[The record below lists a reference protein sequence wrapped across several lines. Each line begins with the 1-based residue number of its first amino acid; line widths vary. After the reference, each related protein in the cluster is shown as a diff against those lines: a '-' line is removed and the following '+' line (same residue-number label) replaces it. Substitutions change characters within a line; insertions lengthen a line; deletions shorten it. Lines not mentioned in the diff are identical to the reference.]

1 MASIKTKFAVGLF
14 VAIGLLMTVVAI
26 LWLGMSSYLDKGQR
40 YVAYF
45 DESVQGLSKDSP
57 VKYRGV
63 PVGKVEFV
71 RVAPDA
77 KLIEV
82 VIRFEQKLKA
92 EEHIENIVAQLKTI
106 GITGIMFI
114 ELDQKDKSEPARLLK
129 LTFQPDF
136 PIIATRPSGIA
147 KIIQGLEDVIK
158 QFQALDLKEIS
169 GKLQVTLDNINQTVT
184 DARIKDISA
193 GIRSSLGKVD
203 KMLSGTDSGQLTD
216 IVGKTASSLD
226 RLISNA
232 DRTIQRIDGLIANNE
247 SGIKTSIDSFK
258 HTMQDANQ
266 AVMKLDRI
274 LVNNEGSFKEAIHN
288 FSLAMKSADSA
299 VARFDAIFADSE
311 NKIQEALQDVTHA
324 AKNADR
330 FMLKGSGVMENVDNT
345 LSNLQLQLLV
355 TAQNLKKASE
365 NLSSLIEIVTDQ
377 PSQLIFGEPLP
388 ARKLE

>member
-14 VAIGLLMTVVAI
+14 VAIGLLMTVIAI
-26 LWLGMSSYLDKGQR
+26 LWLGMTSYLDKGQR

-45 DESVQGLSKDSP
+45 DESVQGLSKDST

-82 VIRFEQKLKA
+82 VIRFDQKLKT
-92 EEHIENIVAQLKTI
+92 EEYIENIVAQIKTI

-114 ELDQKDKSEPARLLK
+114 ELDQKDKSEPDRSPK
-129 LTFQPDF
+129 LTFQPDS

-147 KIIQGLEDVIK
+147 KILRGLEDVVK
-158 QFQALDLKEIS
+158 QFQALDLREIS
-169 GKLQVTLDNINQTVT
+169 GKLQTTLDNINQMVE
-184 DARIKDISA
+184 DARVKDISA

-203 KMLSGTDSGQLTD
+203 KILSGTDSGQLTD
-216 IVGKTASSLD
+216 IVEKTASSLN

-232 DRTIQRIDGLIANNE
+232 ERTIQRIDGLIANNE

-258 HTMQDANQ
+258 YTMQDANR

-274 LVNNEGSFKEAIHN
+274 LGNNEGSFKEAIHN

-299 VARFDAIFADSE
+299 IARFDAIFADSE
-311 NKIQEALQDVTHA
+311 QIIHEALQDVTHA

-330 FMLKGSGVMENVDNT
+330 LMLRGSGVMKNVDSS
-345 LSNLQLQLLV
+345 LSDLQLQLLV

-365 NLSSLIEIVTDQ
+365 DLNSMIEIITDQ
-377 PSQLIFGEPLP
+377 PSQLIFGEPPP